1 MPSTMEQCL
10 SQTLAAT
17 FEDLAL
23 ICPDYRLSDKQIEAP
38 VDVAMAVSFSGPLNG
53 RLVLKATSHILPG
66 IAENMLG
73 TSTIEGSV
81 IEHDAL
87 GELANVMCGNLLPM
101 IGGAEAV
108 FVLSAPQMYDA
119 ATDAHRCSPSA
130 RASVGIESGRAVAQ
144 LLLSEDSRRALGLP
158 VHAPGPDGV
167 SAAVA

>member
-23 ICPDYRLSDKQIEAP
+23 ICPDFTLSDKQSEAP

-73 TSTIEGSV
+73 SDNVDGNAVER
-81 IEHDAL
+81 DAL
-87 GELANVMCGNLLPM
+87 GELANVMCGNLLPL
-101 IGGAEAV
+101 IGGATAV
-108 FVLSAPQMYDA
+108 FVLSAPQEYHAAQDA
-119 ATDAHRCSPSA
+119 SRCSPSA
-130 RASVGIESGRAVAQ
+130 RACV
-144 LLLSEDSRRALGLP
+144 
-158 VHAPGPDGV
+158 
-167 SAAVA
+167 

>member
-1 MPSTMEQCL
+1 MQNTMEQCL

-23 ICPDYRLSDKQIEAP
+23 ICPDFTLSDTQCEAP

-73 TSTIEGSV
+73 SDSVDGSAV
-81 IEHDAL
+81 ERDAL
-87 GELANVMCGNLLPM
+87 GELANVMCGNLLPL
-101 IGGAEAV
+101 IGGAQAV
-108 FVLSAPQMYDA
+108 FVLSAPQEYA
-119 ATDAHRCSPSA
+119 ASQDTSRCSLSA
-130 RASVGIESGRAVAQ
+130 RACVGIESGRAVAQ

-158 VHAPGPDGV
+158 VDAPP
-167 SAAVA
+167 ALVA